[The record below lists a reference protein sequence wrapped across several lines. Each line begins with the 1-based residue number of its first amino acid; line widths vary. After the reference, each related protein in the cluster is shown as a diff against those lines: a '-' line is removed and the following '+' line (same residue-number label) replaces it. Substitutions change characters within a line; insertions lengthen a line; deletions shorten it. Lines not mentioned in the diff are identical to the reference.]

1 MKIGRELNIFLFS
14 INLLLKRKSSYYIF
28 LILTVLVFFIA
39 SASFITAS
47 IKKELILTH
56 EELPDIVIQRVIG
69 GRQQYV
75 HMDYI
80 DKIVSIPGIKS
91 ILPRVWGYYYFDY
104 SGVNFSI
111 VGIDPLEPF
120 YKKSLEES
128 IKHIK
133 IDELT
138 IRDDWMILGNGVRS
152 LFSDIGYLDY
162 AYFKKPD
169 GEYVKLRRFDYLNGE
184 SAIFTNDI
192 ILISQKMAR
201 TLLGMDE
208 DYVTDIAVNVYNK
221 NEVVT
226 IAAKIR
232 DILKDVRTVT
242 KKDILNSYQN
252 VFNYKLGFFITLF
265 GVLFFTMMVI
275 VIDKLGGLSETEKLE
290 IGVLKA
296 TGWTT
301 SDVLRL
307 KFYESSFLVLQAYIM
322 GVLLSM
328 IYVYLLK
335 APIMMNMFNGYA
347 TLKTEYQLIFAVDF
361 KTLFFVFIAIVPFY
375 IAAIIIPTYRIATLD
390 TYEVF
395 K

>member
-1 MKIGRELNIFLFS
+1 M
-14 INLLLKRKSSYYIF
+14 
-28 LILTVLVFFIA
+28 
-39 SASFITAS
+39 
-47 IKKELILTH
+47 
-56 EELPDIVIQRVIG
+56 PDIVIQRVIG

-111 VGIDPLEPF
+111 VGVDPLEPF

-138 IRDDWMILGNGVRS
+138 RRDDWMILGYGVRS
-152 LFSDIGYLDY
+152 LFSDIGYVDY

-265 GVLFFTMMVI
+265 GVLIFTMVVI

-301 SDVLRL
+301 LDVLRL

-335 APIMMNMFNGYA
+335 APIMMNIFNGYA

-361 KTLFFVFIAIVPFY
+361 KTLFFVFIAVVPFY

>member
-138 IRDDWMILGNGVRS
+138 RRDDWMILGYGVRS
-152 LFSDIGYLDY
+152 LFSDIGYVDY

-265 GVLFFTMMVI
+265 GVLIFTMMVI

-301 SDVLRL
+301 SDLLRL

-335 APIMMNMFNGYA
+335 APIMMNIFNGYS

-361 KTLFFVFIAIVPFY
+361 KTLFLVFIAIVPFY

>member
-361 KTLFFVFIAIVPFY
+361 KTLFFVFITIVPFY

>member
-1 MKIGRELNIFLFS
+1 MKLGREFNIFLFS

-111 VGIDPLEPF
+111 VGVDPLEPF

-138 IRDDWMILGNGVRS
+138 RRDDWMILGYGVRS
-152 LFSDIGYLDY
+152 LFSDIGYVDY

-265 GVLFFTMMVI
+265 GVLIFTMVVI

-301 SDVLRL
+301 LDVLRL

-335 APIMMNMFNGYA
+335 APIMMNIFNGYA

-361 KTLFFVFIAIVPFY
+361 KTLFFVFIAVVPFY

>member
-1 MKIGRELNIFLFS
+1 MKIGKEFNIFLFS
-14 INLLLKRKSSYYIF
+14 IKLLLKRKSSYYIF
-28 LILTVLVFFIA
+28 LILMVLVFFIA

-69 GRQQYV
+69 GRQQYIP
-75 HMDYI
+75 MDYI

-104 SGVNFSI
+104 SRVNFSI

-120 YKKSLEES
+120 YKKSLEEN

-133 IDELT
+133 TDDLIK
-138 IRDDWMILGNGVRS
+138 RDDWMILGNGVRR
-152 LFSDIGYLDY
+152 LFSEIGYVDY
-162 AYFKKPD
+162 AYFKKPN
-169 GEYVKLRRFDYLNGE
+169 GEYIKLLRFDYLTQE

-192 ILISQKMAR
+192 ILISQNTAR
-201 TLLGMDE
+201 KLLGMDD
-208 DYVTDIAVNVYNK
+208 DYVSDIVVNVYNK

-232 DILKDVRTVT
+232 DILKDARTVT

-252 VFNYKLGFFITLF
+252 VFNYKFGFFITLF
-265 GVLFFTMMVI
+265 GVLVFTMMVI

-307 KFYESSFLVLQAYIM
+307 KFYESSFLVLQAFII
-322 GVLLSM
+322 GVLLAV
-328 IYVYLLK
+328 IYVYILK
-335 APIMMNMFNGYA
+335 APIMMNIFSGYA
-347 TLKTEYQLIFAVDF
+347 SLKTEYQLIFAVDF
-361 KTLFFVFIAIVPFY
+361 KTLFLIFIAIVPFY